1 MRISIFGLG
10 YVGCVTATCLAAT
23 GHTVVGVDVN
33 PHKVRMVEA
42 GQSPISEPGLAELLG
57 TVTKSGQ
64 LRVTL
69 DADWAVKD
77 TDLSLICVGT
87 PSNHNGCVN
96 LQYINRVCAEI
107 GRSLGGKQSYHVVV
121 IRSTVL
127 PGTVLNKLIPILDQY
142 SGRFAGPD
150 YGVGMNPEF
159 LREGSAIKD
168 YYHPGYTV
176 IGQLDPRS
184 GDIIE
189 CMYEEVD
196 APIFRTSIAVAEM
209 TKYVSNSFHALKITF
224 ANEIGALC
232 KNEGI
237 DGQQVMEI
245 FCQDERLNIS
255 PAYLKP
261 GFAFGGSCLPK
272 DVRALTHLVKEQDV
286 EAPVLNAILPSNQY
300 QLGRAIELVE
310 NTARQRIG
318 VLGLSF
324 KPDTDDVRESPTIT
338 LIETLVG
345 RGYQVSVYDEII
357 DPEKLIG
364 VNRAFLERALPHVA
378 SLIRHSLEEVIQD
391 VEVVVLANGS
401 PSFSRVPKLLHEDQ
415 ILIDLVGIA
424 KDQHEIRGSYEG
436 ICW

>member
-1 MRISIFGLG
+1 MKISVFGLG
-10 YVGCVTATCLAAT
+10 YVGCVTATCLAAD
-23 GHTVVGVDVN
+23 GHSVVGVDVN
-33 PHKVRMVEA
+33 PYKIHLVEA
-42 GQSPISEPGLAELLG
+42 GQSPISEPGLVELLG
-57 TVTKSGQ
+57 KARKGGQ
-64 LRVTL
+64 LRVTV
-69 DADWAVKD
+69 DAHAAVKE
-77 TDLSLICVGT
+77 TDISLICVGT

-96 LQYINRVCAEI
+96 LQFINRVCAEI
-107 GRSLGGKQSYHVVV
+107 GTSLGSKQSYHVVV

-150 YGVGMNPEF
+150 YGVCMNPEF

-168 YYHPGYTV
+168 FHQPGFTV

-184 GDIIE
+184 GNIVE
-189 CMYEEVD
+189 SMYSAVN
-196 APIFRTSIAVAEM
+196 APVYRTSIPVAEM
-209 TKYVSNSFHALKITF
+209 TKYVCNAYHALKITF

-232 KNEGI
+232 KNAEI

-245 FCQDERLNIS
+245 FCQDQRLNIS
-255 PAYLKP
+255 AAYLKP

-272 DVRALTHLVKEQDV
+272 DVRALAHLAKEQDL
-286 EAPVLNAILPSNQY
+286 EAPVLSAILPSNQG
-300 QLGRAIELVE
+300 QLGRAIEMVE
-310 NTARQRIG
+310 STQRQRIG

-345 RGYQVSVYDEII
+345 RGYQVAVYDEII

-378 SLIRHSLEEVIQD
+378 SLIRHSLEAVVREAD
-391 VEVVVLANGS
+391 VVVIANGS
-401 PSFSRVPKLLHEDQ
+401 PGFSRVPQLLNEDQ

-424 KDQHEIRGSYEG
+424 KDHNDGRGNYEG